1 VKKYWL
7 IVLLSSAI
15 ILVCV
20 AFMFFM
26 DSMGRIDENAET
38 DQMGSG
44 QVITHGSRDKKQ
56 VALTFDACMTYG
68 MDKSLRSGQV
78 KSYYNQPVIDELT
91 KEKVP
96 ATLFLSGLWAKD
108 YPEVTKSLAKN
119 PFFEIGN
126 HSYSHPAFTLG
137 CFGLPY
143 LSSSDKENEIKLSQD
158 ILFKLTGKEPKLFR
172 FPGGCYGE
180 GDLKLAKNYGL
191 DVVGWD
197 LASGD
202 AFNDNAESIIKRV
215 ESRVQPGSIIVMHMI
230 GDVNA
235 PVTAKALPEIISYL
249 RANGYTFIKVS
260 DLLK

>member
-1 VKKYWL
+1 MKKYWL

-15 ILVCV
+15 ILVC
-20 AFMFFM
+20 ATFIFFM
-26 DSMGRIDENAET
+26 NSTGRIDENAES
-38 DQMGSG
+38 DQTGSG
-44 QVITHGSRDKKQ
+44 QVITHGARDKKQ

-68 MDKSLRSGQV
+68 MDKSLKDGRV
-78 KSYYNQPVIDELT
+78 KSYYNQPVIGELN

-108 YPEVTKSLAKN
+108 YPDVTKSLANN
-119 PFFEIGN
+119 PLFEIGN

-137 CFGLPY
+137 CFGLPF
-143 LSSSDKENEIKLSQD
+143 LNSADKENEIKLSQE

-180 GDLKLAKNYGL
+180 GDLKLAKDYGL
-191 DVVGWD
+191 DIVGWD

-202 AFNDNAESIIKRV
+202 AFNNNTQSIIKRV
-215 ESRVQPGSIIVMHMI
+215 ESGVRPGSIIVMHMN

-235 PVTAKALPEIISYL
+235 PQTANALPEIISYL
-249 RANGYTFIKVS
+249 RANGYTFVKVS
-260 DLLK
+260 QLGY